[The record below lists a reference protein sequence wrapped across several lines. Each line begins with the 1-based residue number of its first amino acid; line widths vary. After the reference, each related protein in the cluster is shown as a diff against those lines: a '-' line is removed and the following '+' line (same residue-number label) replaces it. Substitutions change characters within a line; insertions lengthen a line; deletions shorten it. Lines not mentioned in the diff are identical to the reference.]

1 MLNREPVESLNRK
14 PERKRVTI
22 RKIANAL
29 PPRCPIHAK
38 SEDRFESL
46 ISSDKPGAKGADY
59 ILQTDVLPIS
69 HTGGE
74 MD

>member
-1 MLNREPVESLNRK
+1 MLNREPVESSNRK
-14 PERKRVTI
+14 PECKRVTI
-22 RKIANAL
+22 RKITSAL
-29 PPRCPIHAK
+29 PRQCPIHAK

-46 ISSDKPGAKGADY
+46 ISSDKPGARGADY

-69 HTGGE
+69 HTGVE